1 VLAPG
6 PDTAVDLQKMLPIHE
21 SETETENVMLPG
33 HVATIESKMT
43 GTIGR
48 LVETGTETQSGTEGA
63 TTTVHETTAEKEIE
77 TETETEIDGR
87 TGMFQAACKMV
98 SLVEGIQS

>member
-1 VLAPG
+1 
-6 PDTAVDLQKMLPIHE
+6 MLHE
-21 SETETENVMLPG
+21 R
-33 HVATIESKMT
+33 VATIESKTT

-48 LVETGTETQSGTEGA
+48 LVERGRGMQTGTEGA

-77 TETETEIDGR
+77 TGTETETEIDGR
-87 TGMFQAACKMV
+87 TGMFQAGCKTV